1 MKNFR
6 NAEYSRQLGQGI
18 QGSDKMFTDIFVFIN
33 GRSVP
38 VNLSV
43 LASASTLIRTI
54 FARLDRYSMSDI
66 SLIFEGFSPDILF
79 KTIDYIHGR
88 NIILYQAEKVEFEE
102 CLDFFEVTLRND
114 VFDGES
120 CTFCRQIVVDYKGK
134 IAHLM

>member
-1 MKNFR
+1 
-6 NAEYSRQLGQGI
+6 
-18 QGSDKMFTDIFVFIN
+18 
-33 GRSVP
+33 
-38 VNLSV
+38 
-43 LASASTLIRTI
+43 
-54 FARLDRYSMSDI
+54 MSDI

-88 NIILYQAEKVEFEE
+88 NIILYEAEKVEFEE